1 MLQQKD
7 LINQMRIA
15 TKSSRINIS
24 EEIKTKSIA
33 EVFSKNIK
41 AGDTLLLRG
50 ELGVGKTTFIRYLI
64 NYLQKKNK
72 QSITEISSP
81 TFNLVH
87 EYKLGSLIIKH
98 YDLYRINDEK
108 ELTNIGIYE
117 DNSDEITLIEWP
129 EKMKKYNTNNIIDLS
144 FEYDDEFK
152 KRFLSISSSNKVNFL
167 DEFKKF

>member
-1 MLQQKD
+1 MH
-7 LINQMRIA
+7 IA

-33 EVFSKNIK
+33 EVFSNNIK

-64 NYLQKKNK
+64 NFLQKKNK

-87 EYKLGSLIIKH
+87 EYQLGSLIIKH

-117 DNSDEITLIEWP
+117 GNSDEITLIEWP
-129 EKMKKYNTNNIIDLS
+129 EKIKKYNNNILYLN
-144 FEYDDEFK
+144 FEYDDEYS
-152 KRFLSISSSNKVNFL
+152 KRFLTIASNNKVNFL
-167 DEFKKF
+167 DEFK

>member
-1 MLQQKD
+1 
-7 LINQMRIA
+7 MRIA

-33 EVFSKNIK
+33 EVFSNNIK

-64 NYLQKKNK
+64 NFLQKKNK

-117 DNSDEITLIEWP
+117 GN
-129 EKMKKYNTNNIIDLS
+129 
-144 FEYDDEFK
+144 
-152 KRFLSISSSNKVNFL
+152 L
-167 DEFKKF
+167 D

>member
-1 MLQQKD
+1 
-7 LINQMRIA
+7 MRIA

-33 EVFSKNIK
+33 EVFSNNIK
-41 AGDTLLLRG
+41 AGDALLLRG

-64 NYLQKKNK
+64 NSLQKKNK

-117 DNSDEITLIEWP
+117 GNSDEITLIEWP

-152 KRFLSISSSNKVNFL
+152 KRFLNISSNNKVNFL
-167 DEFKKF
+167 DEFQKS

>member
-1 MLQQKD
+1 MLT
-7 LINQMRIA
+7 A

-33 EVFSKNIK
+33 EIFSNNIK
-41 AGDTLLLRG
+41 VGDTIFLRG

-64 NYLQKKNK
+64 NFLQRQNN

-87 EYKLGSLIIKH
+87 EYQLGSLVIKH

-108 ELTNIGIYE
+108 ELANIGIYE
-117 DNSDEITLIEWP
+117 DNPDEITLIEWP
-129 EKMKKYNTNNIIDLS
+129 EKMKKYKTNNILDLN
-144 FEYDDEFK
+144 FEYGDEYK
-152 KRFLSISSSNKVNFL
+152 KDFLLFL
-167 DEFKKF
+167 QRRKLVFR

>member
-1 MLQQKD
+1 MLT
-7 LINQMRIA
+7 A

-24 EEIKTKSIA
+24 EENKTKSIA
-33 EVFSKNIK
+33 KIFSNNIK
-41 AGDTLLLRG
+41 AGDTIFLRG

-64 NYLQKKNK
+64 NFLQRQNN

-87 EYKLGSLIIKH
+87 EYQLGSIVIKH

-117 DNSDEITLIEWP
+117 DNTDEITLIEWP
-129 EKMKKYNTNNIIDLS
+129 EKMKKHKTNNILDLN
-144 FEYDDEFK
+144 FEYGDEYK
-152 KRFLSISSSNKVNFL
+152 KRFLTISTKEKVNFL
-167 DEFKKF
+167 DELKKF

>member
-1 MLQQKD
+1 MH
-7 LINQMRIA
+7 IA

-33 EVFSKNIK
+33 EVFSNNIN
-41 AGDTLLLRG
+41 AGDTLFFRG

-64 NYLQKKNK
+64 NFLQKKNK
-72 QSITEISSP
+72 QSITEVSSP
-81 TFNLVH
+81 TFNIVH
-87 EYKLGSLIIKH
+87 EYQLSSLIIKH

-108 ELTNIGIYE
+108 ELINIGIYE
-117 DNSDEITLIEWP
+117 GNSNEITLIEWP

-152 KRFLSISSSNKVNFL
+152 KRFLNISSSNNVDFL
-167 DEFKKF
+167 DEFKKS

>member
-1 MLQQKD
+1 
-7 LINQMRIA
+7 MRIA

-33 EVFSKNIK
+33 EVFSNNIK
-41 AGDTLLLRG
+41 AGDALLLRG

-64 NYLQKKNK
+64 NSLQKKNK

-108 ELTNIGIYE
+108 EWTNIGIYE
-117 DNSDEITLIEWP
+117 GNSDEITLIEWP
-129 EKMKKYNTNNIIDLS
+129 EKIKKYNTNNIIDLS

-152 KRFLSISSSNKVNFL
+152 KRFLNISSSNNVEFL
-167 DEFKKF
+167 DEFKKS

>member
-1 MLQQKD
+1 MLKKKD
-7 LINQMRIA
+7 LTNQMLTA

-33 EVFSKNIK
+33 EVFSNNIK
-41 AGDTLLLRG
+41 AGDTIFLRG

-64 NYLQKKNK
+64 NFLQIKNK

-87 EYKLGSLIIKH
+87 EYQLGSLIIKH

-117 DNSDEITLIEWP
+117 DNSNEITLIEWP
-129 EKMKKYNTNNIIDLS
+129 EKMKTYNINNIIDLS

-152 KRFLSISSSNKVNFL
+152 KRFLNISSNNKVNFL
-167 DEFKKF
+167 DEFKKS